1 MVTEC
6 LSQRQILK
14 CLALKE
20 EWRVVLS
27 ELHTGQRLCS
37 EGRVRALI
45 CGAENIYL
53 LEGKSMTGL
62 FNYILSFPGDMNL
75 KCCVQPLL
83 SPYFIISL

>member
-27 ELHTGQRLCS
+27 ELHT
-37 EGRVRALI
+37 EGRGYAVK
-45 CGAENIYL
+45 AE
-53 LEGKSMTGL
+53 
-62 FNYILSFPGDMNL
+62 
-75 KCCVQPLL
+75 
-83 SPYFIISL
+83 